1 MEKRMY
7 PCFVA
12 GKQKPYAN
20 AVVVGNTIYISG
32 MNGRSS
38 ETGEAVSDTIEGQTW
53 RAFEQI
59 ESAMREAGSSL
70 KNLVKTTTFLRD
82 MSDYQG
88 YRDTERKYLLEHAP
102 ELVEEPVAST
112 VVQVASLP
120 KKEFLI
126 EIEAVGI
133 IASNAK
139 FGLRNA
145 EYRRLPK
152 ESKHR
157 K

>member
-1 MEKRMY
+1 MKKKTV

-20 AVVVGNTIYISG
+20 CVTVGETIYISG

-59 ESAMREAGSSL
+59 DLAMKEAGSSL
-70 KNLVKTTTFLRD
+70 RNLVKLTTFLKD
-82 MSDYQG
+82 MKDYQG
-88 YRDTERKYLLEHAP
+88 YRDTERRYFLEHAS

-120 KKEFLI
+120 KPEFLI
-126 EIEAVGI
+126 EIEAVGT
-133 IASNAK
+133 
-139 FGLRNA
+139 L
-145 EYRRLPK
+145 
-152 ESKHR
+152 
-157 K
+157 

>member
-1 MEKRMY
+1 MMKKKIV

-20 AVVVGNTIYISG
+20 CVVVGKTIYISG

-59 ESAMREAGSSL
+59 DLAMREAGSSL
-70 KNLVKTTTFLRD
+70 KNLVKMTTFLKD
-82 MSDYQG
+82 MKDYQG
-88 YRDTERKYLLEHAP
+88 YRDTERKFFLEHAP
-102 ELVEEPVAST
+102 ELVKEPVAST

-120 KKEFLI
+120 KPEFLI
-126 EIEAVGI
+126 EIEAIGTV
-133 IASNAK
+133 SSSSLDTKNK
-139 FGLRNA
+139 
-145 EYRRLPK
+145 
-152 ESKHR
+152 S
-157 K
+157 